1 MRVSL
6 AGVGRSFGAHTV
18 LDSVNLTLGLRS
30 RLGLV
35 GPNGAGKSTLLR
47 LAAGLDEP
55 DAGTV
60 ERTPPTLTV
69 GYLPQEHDRVPGET
83 LLAYLARRTGV
94 ADAEAAVERHGAHWS
109 PTAYAAALER
119 FLALGGADLEPRA
132 RATCADLGLPV
143 SLEQETTTLSGGEA
157 ARAALAAVLLSRF
170 DLLLLDEPTNDLDFE
185 GLDRLERFVDEF
197 EGGLAVVSHD
207 RAFLDRTVSR
217 IAEIDPWTGRLH
229 EYAGGWSDYAAERER
244 ARSKQYAAFEHAQEQ
259 RRQIET
265 LLHERRNQ
273 ARAGGGFLAKATGG
287 SDRRGT
293 KALSGKVRQ
302 AARALE
308 RVEHVEK
315 PYEPW
320 QLHLSLAAAQRP
332 GDRVAVLD
340 GAVAERGTFRLG
352 PIDLDLA
359 PGERITITGRNG
371 SGKSTLLALLLGELV
386 PTAGSRTIGRATVFG
401 ALDQRRVAYD
411 GPETLLA
418 AFTARTGLQPS
429 EARTLLAKF
438 NLAADHVER
447 ACTTLSPGERT
458 RSHLAELM
466 ARGVNCLVLDEPT
479 NHLDLEAI
487 EELESA
493 LEAYEGTLVVVS
505 HDRRFL
511 EAVSPTRSIRPL
523 AILRSRSWQSP
534 RRKPQRP
541 VATSAARSTASRRRA
556 STSVRPAASPSGL
569 IASARRATRT
579 RAARSSRSAPRLRR
593 GS

>member
-18 LDSVNLTLGLRS
+18 LDRVDLTLGPRS

-35 GPNGAGKSTLLR
+35 GPNGAGKSTLLQ

-55 DAGTV
+55 DEGTV
-60 ERTPPTLTV
+60 ERTPAGLTV
-69 GYLPQEHDRVPGET
+69 GYLPQEHDRASGET

-94 ADAEAAVERHGAHWS
+94 AEAEADVERHGAEWNPH
-109 PTAYAAALER
+109 AYAAALER
-119 FLALGGADLEPRA
+119 FLALGGADLEQRA
-132 RATCADLGLPV
+132 RAVCADLGLPV

-157 ARAALAAVLLSRF
+157 ARAALAAILLSRF
-170 DLLLLDEPTNDLDFE
+170 DLLLLDEPTNDLDFA

-207 RAFLDRTVSR
+207 RAFLDRTVTR

-229 EYAGGWSDYAAERER
+229 EYAGGWSDYSAARER
-244 ARSKQYAAFEHAQEQ
+244 ARSKQYAAFEHSQE
-259 RRQIET
+259 RRREVEA
-265 LLHERRNQ
+265 LLRARRNQ

-293 KALSGKVRQ
+293 HALAGKVRQ
-302 AARALE
+302 AQRALE

-332 GDRVAVLD
+332 GGLGVSLD
-340 GAVAERGTFRLG
+340 GAVVVRGGFRLG
-352 PIDLDLA
+352 PIDLALA
-359 PGERITITGRNG
+359 PGERVAITGRNG
-371 SGKSTLLALLLGELV
+371 SGKSTLLALLLGEL
-386 PTAGSRTIGRATVFG
+386 PPAAGSRNVGRGTVLG
-401 ALDQRRVAYD
+401 ALDQRRTAYD
-411 GPETLLA
+411 GPAALLTT
-418 AFTARTGLQPS
+418 FTARTGLQPGD
-429 EARTLLAKF
+429 ARTLLAKF
-438 NLAADHVER
+438 NLGADHVER

-458 RSHLAELM
+458 RAHLAELM

-487 EELESA
+487 EELETA
-493 LEAYEGTLVVVS
+493 LAAYDGTLVVVS

-511 EAVSPTRSIRPL
+511 EAVAPTRSIHL
-523 AILRSRSWQSP
+523 
-534 RRKPQRP
+534 
-541 VATSAARSTASRRRA
+541 
-556 STSVRPAASPSGL
+556 
-569 IASARRATRT
+569 
-579 RAARSSRSAPRLRR
+579 
-593 GS
+593 